1 MILSSG
7 SGLIINHTGVIVTN
21 AHVVNIAATV
31 PWRTELRV
39 QLQNSDVY
47 VGMVRDVDWKTDIA
61 TVKVN
66 PQVGATC
73 TSQTVSPV
81 YVTANCVEL
90 CRWWQ
95 LSRSLEQRLFRW
107 SFTPQAVGFL
117 VVATRPG
124 SKLSLKPQKKKGSC
138 RKWLWALLLL
148 KRLNKQR
155 TDLRP
160 IFVVFYALF

>member
-66 PQVGATC
+66 PQVGAPYV
-73 TSQTVSPV
+73 SQTDSSVHVRDESHSELHGTVQMMTAVQVSG
-81 YVTANCVEL
+81 EKSF
-90 CRWWQ
+90 Q
-95 LSRSLEQRLFRW
+95 L
-107 SFTPQAVGFL
+107 PQAVRL
-117 VVATRPG
+117 QDSRINPKPISRPRA
-124 SKLSLKPQKKKGSC
+124 SKTDEPPL
-138 RKWLWALLLL
+138 
-148 KRLNKQR
+148 RLPAGQA
-155 TDLRP
+155 P
-160 IFVVFYALF
+160 CAVSGPVG